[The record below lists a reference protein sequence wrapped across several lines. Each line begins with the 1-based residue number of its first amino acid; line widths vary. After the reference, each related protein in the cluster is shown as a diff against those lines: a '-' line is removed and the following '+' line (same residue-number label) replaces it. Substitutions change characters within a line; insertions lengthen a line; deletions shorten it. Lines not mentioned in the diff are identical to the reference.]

1 MRNLL
6 TYLGLLCT
14 LTSFGQH
21 SPLISQYMLNGLVIN
36 PAYAGSR
43 DVMTVNA
50 MYRNQWVG
58 FDGAPVTQVVSA
70 HAPIKDKALSAG
82 VLFNR
87 ENIGVTQSV
96 AFSGQVSYRID
107 MGTGKLAFGLSAGGN
122 MLSARYSELTTADGN
137 DLVFAGDMQSHFQ
150 PDFGAGVYYSN
161 KRFFAGFSV
170 PTFAGRQYHFTNDR
184 VSMRSDPSH
193 YNYILHGGYLIDLNE
208 DFKLKPSTLIRFTPA
223 GTHQFDLNSNL
234 IYRDRF
240 WIGVSYRH
248 KEAVVGL
255 LEFQINDQ
263 FRIGYAYDYALN
275 MFRLYSGGSH
285 EIGLQYEFGFRV
297 KSMDPRFF

>member
-21 SPLISQYMLNGLVIN
+21 SPLISQYMLNELVIN
-36 PAYAGSR
+36 PAYTGSR

-58 FDGAPVTQVVSA
+58 FDGAPVTQVVSV

-122 MLSARYSELTTADGN
+122 MLSARYSELNTTDGN
-137 DLVFAGDMQSHFQ
+137 DLVFSGDMQSHFQ
-150 PDFGAGVYYSN
+150 PDFGAGVYYQN

-170 PTFAGRQYHFTNDR
+170 PTFAGRQYHFTNER
-184 VSMRSDPSH
+184 VSMRSDPRH

-223 GTHQFDLNSNL
+223 GTHQFDLNSNV

-275 MFRLYSGGSH
+275 MFRMYSGGSH